1 MQPYFY
7 LDNSDSLRSTA
18 VLRVFKAIQSYTERK
33 KDMMS
38 PEIELRISRTEGRA
52 FYQLLITATYLFFYI
67 AVPRCGTLYGKI
79 LFILPQCTFL
89 NWWLNMS
96 KRTI

>member
-7 LDNSDSLRSTA
+7 VDNSDSLRSTA

-52 FYQLLITATYLFFYI
+52 FYQLLITATYLFF
-67 AVPRCGTLYGKI
+67 LYSGAKMWNALRQNFI
-79 LFILPQCTFL
+79 HFTSVYLFKL
-89 NWWLNMS
+89 MVEHV
-96 KRTI
+96 

>member
-7 LDNSDSLRSTA
+7 VDNSDSLRSMA

-52 FYQLLITATYLFFYI
+52 FYQLLITATYLFF
-67 AVPRCGTLYGKI
+67 LYSGAKMWNALRQNFI
-79 LFILPQCTFL
+79 YFTSVYLFKL
-89 NWWLNMS
+89 MVEHV
-96 KRTI
+96 

>member
-7 LDNSDSLRSTA
+7 VDNSDSLRSTA

-52 FYQLLITATYLFFYI
+52 FYQPLITATYLFF
-67 AVPRCGTLYGKI
+67 LYSGAKMWNALRQNFI
-79 LFILPQCTFL
+79 YFTSVYLFKL
-89 NWWLNMS
+89 MVEHV
-96 KRTI
+96 

>member
-7 LDNSDSLRSTA
+7 VDNSDSLRSTA

-52 FYQLLITATYLFFYI
+52 FYLLLITATYLFF
-67 AVPRCGTLYGKI
+67 LYSGAKMWNALRQNFI
-79 LFILPQCTFL
+79 YFTSVYLFKL
-89 NWWLNMS
+89 MVEHV
-96 KRTI
+96 